1 MSDSSTE
8 FLEAIKAGAVPKA
21 AALLDREPTLIAAR
35 ATGGESAVQLA
46 IYSGRPNVVRWLL
59 QKGATLDLFEAAA
72 LGEVAQV
79 KTILDG
85 DPSKSEGYSKDGWTA
100 LHLASF
106 FGHADVVRLLV
117 AAGARRTAVSRNKLA
132 NTPLHAAVAARRA
145 TVVDVLLA
153 AGADPDSRETNGLT
167 PLHLAALNGDVE
179 IIRRLIAA
187 GADRLAQ
194 APDGRIPVEWVK
206 KDQVNAGEITALLQ

>member
-1 MSDSSTE
+1 MADSSTE
-8 FLEAIKAGAVPKA
+8 FLEAVKAGAVPKA

-35 ATGGESAVQLA
+35 APGGETAVQLA
-46 IYSGRPNVVRWLL
+46 IYSGQPNMVRWLL

-85 DPSKSEGYSKDGWTA
+85 DPSMSEGYSKDGWTA

-145 TVVDVLLA
+145 AVVDILLA

-206 KDQVNAGEITALLQ
+206 KDQVNAGEITTLLQ